1 MATVDHGQFFSRKEL
16 QCRCG
21 QFCDYA
27 CPMDPDFMD
36 RVDRLRE
43 HFGKPLKV
51 TSGYRCP
58 SHNNNVSSTGTSG
71 PHVSGKAIDFGVSR
85 DDAHALLKIA
95 MDINF
100 SGVGIAQKGTGR
112 FIHLDDLTATET
124 NNMRPWLWSY

>member
-1 MATVDHGQFFSRKEL
+1 MAIVDHGQFFSREEL

-27 CPMDPDFMD
+27 CPMDSEFMKRLD
-36 RVDRLRE
+36 DLRE

-51 TSGYRCP
+51 TSGYRCAK
-58 SHNNNVSSTGTSG
+58 HNSNVSSTGVSG
-71 PHVSGKAIDFGVSR
+71 PHVSGKAIDFGISR
-85 DDAHALLKIA
+85 GDAHALLGIA
-95 MDINF
+95 MSMSF
-100 SGVGIAQKGTGR
+100 SGIGIAQKGSGR

>member
-1 MATVDHGQFFSRKEL
+1 MATVDHGQFFSREEL

-27 CPMDPDFMD
+27 CPMDSEFMKRLD
-36 RVDRLRE
+36 DLRE

-51 TSGYRCP
+51 TSGYRC
-58 SHNNNVSSTGTSG
+58 
-71 PHVSGKAIDFGVSR
+71 
-85 DDAHALLKIA
+85 
-95 MDINF
+95 
-100 SGVGIAQKGTGR
+100 GR